1 MKGVSERD
9 DKEDFIEVETT
20 REKVDNQIVLCKVHF
35 TKPKNY
41 FSCSIIII
49 IFNGL

>member
-20 REKVDNQIVLCKVHF
+20 REKVANQRV
-35 TKPKNY
+35 N
-41 FSCSIIII
+41 
-49 IFNGL
+49 

>member
-20 REKVDNQIVLCKVHF
+20 REKVDNQRVA
-35 TKPKNY
+35 
-41 FSCSIIII
+41 
-49 IFNGL
+49 